1 MSLQF
6 FPLFAVFSIPA
17 ALIFVG
23 LGQGPALPDHFREMV
38 LTNTGGISRGADGE
52 TKSMQTS
59 VKWTRGKIDEAW
71 AAAVHTRDAA
81 SGLAPILGWVP
92 WTCCTLVL
100 SSRRLNSS
108 TLGF

>member
-6 FPLFAVFSIPA
+6 FPLFAVFSLPA

-23 LGQGPALPDHFREMV
+23 LGQGPASPDHFCEMV

-52 TKSMQTS
+52 TKSVQPT

-71 AAAVHTRDAA
+71 AAGVHTRDAA
-81 SGLAPILGWVP
+81 GGPAPILGG
-92 WTCCTLVL
+92 C
-100 SSRRLNSS
+100 
-108 TLGF
+108 LGPAGSAARWC